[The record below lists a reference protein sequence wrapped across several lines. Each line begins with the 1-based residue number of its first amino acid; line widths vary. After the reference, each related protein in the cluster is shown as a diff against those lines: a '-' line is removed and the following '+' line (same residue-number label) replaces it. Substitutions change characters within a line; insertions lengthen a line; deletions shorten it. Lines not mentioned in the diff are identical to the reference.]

1 MHSLTLTA
9 ALFAATPFFSDP
21 ALPQEERQVILEN
34 EPGKIVIYRRGSV
47 VGAAIA
53 CPVRSGGRD
62 LVELGRGRY
71 AELDVE
77 PGRHILEN
85 KNASVEVSVLAGETR
100 YIRCQI
106 KSGFMSGRA
115 DFQIVDGS
123 EFLKIKADLQP
134 ADLLPS
140 AD

>member
-1 MHSLTLTA
+1 M
-9 ALFAATPFFSDP
+9 
-21 ALPQEERQVILEN
+21 
-34 EPGKIVIYRRGSV
+34 IYRRGSV

-71 AELDVE
+71 SEIEVK

-85 KNASVEVSVLAGETR
+85 KNTSVEVTVLAGETR
-100 YIRCQI
+100 YVRCQI

-115 DFQIVDGS
+115 DFQIVDRT
-123 EFLKIKADLQP
+123 EFEAIKADLLP
-134 ADLLPS
+134 ANLLFS
-140 AD
+140 VAD